1 MSVEIDVVM
10 KKYFQNVLMTIVHDL
25 NGGNETEMTAFVSKG
40 STFYHFRNKKHGAC
54 LISRLVFF
62 FFLLKILK
70 YRLRWKKNTYVLIDV
85 RIVSLFSMYGGGVY
99 FYRH

>member
-54 LISRLVFF
+54 LISRLFF
-62 FFLLKILK
+62 FFFIKNIKISFEMEKK
-70 YRLRWKKNTYVLIDV
+70 YIRFNRCQNCF
-85 RIVSLFSMYGGGVY
+85 IVQHVWRRCIFL
-99 FYRH
+99 